1 MMDGQRQ
8 LTFTLHIAKISL
20 EGNRALG
27 LVKQT
32 FAIITPD
39 IFKVIY
45 KSLIR
50 PKLEYANLIWSPFLI
65 KDIQKLEK
73 VQRRATKCVQGMKY
87 IPYRDRLES
96 LGLTCLEIRRKHGD
110 LIFMWKYINGISCI
124 KFSKPNLLNPLKGY
138 LRGNS
143 LTLLPP
149 TNLPPNSRIRSNF
162 FTERI
167 VSMWNKLPNEIVTA
181 PSVSTFKGKLDSHWE
196 NPNNLPSCCCYKPYG
211 FCIPSHC
218 STKGRI

>member
-1 MMDGQRQ
+1 MSINMDKCNILHLGKKNHHNYPYSIDKIPLHQTSLTKNMGVLMDGQ
-8 LTFTLHIAKISL
+8 LTFTSHIAKISL

-87 IPYRDRLES
+87 IPYRDRLKS
-96 LGLTCLEIRRKHGD
+96 LGLTFLEIRRKRGD
-110 LIFMWKYINGISCI
+110 LMFMWKYINGISCI
-124 KFSKPNLLNPLKGY
+124 KFSKPNLLNLLKDY
-138 LRGNS
+138 L
-143 LTLLPP
+143 LVIL
-149 TNLPPNSRIRSNF
+149 
-162 FTERI
+162 
-167 VSMWNKLPNEIVTA
+167 
-181 PSVSTFKGKLDSHWE
+181 
-196 NPNNLPSCCCYKPYG
+196 
-211 FCIPSHC
+211 
-218 STKGRI
+218 

>member
-1 MMDGQRQ
+1 MMDGQ
-8 LTFTLHIAKISL
+8 LTFTSHIAKISL

-96 LGLTCLEIRRKHGD
+96 LGLTCLEIRRKCGD
-110 LIFMWKYINGISCI
+110 LIFMWKYINSISCI
-124 KFSKPNLLNPLKGY
+124 KFSKPNLLNPLKVY

-162 FTERI
+162 SLKELLVCGTNSLTKSLQLHLYLHLKAGWTVIGKIPITFPLAVVTNLI
-167 VSMWNKLPNEIVTA
+167 VFAYPHTA
-181 PSVSTFKGKLDSHWE
+181 LRKEEF
-196 NPNNLPSCCCYKPYG
+196 N
-211 FCIPSHC
+211 
-218 STKGRI
+218 